1 MTSARSI
8 RFAILSFALGTLAL
22 GAVAI
27 PTLASAKPLLSLHA
41 FAVNLGGR
49 AATRAGTLDIV
60 IERWSTDAEAAK
72 LHDTLVE
79 RDQDQD
85 ALLSTLQGLERVGY
99 IRSSTSLGWD
109 VHFARQMVT
118 SDGSRRIVV
127 ATDRPMSFW
136 EAMNRPRSADYAFTL
151 AEIRL
156 KADGT
161 GEGKL
166 VPAAQIT
173 FDQDND
179 TLVVEN
185 YGTEPTRL
193 TEVREEK

>member
-1 MTSARSI
+1 MTFARST
-8 RFAILSFALGTLAL
+8 RFAIPALAL
-22 GAVAI
+22 GALALGAFAS
-27 PTLASAKPLLSLHA
+27 PTQANGKPLLSLHA
-41 FAVNLGGR
+41 FAVNLNSP
-49 AATRAGTLDIV
+49 APARAGTLDIV
-60 IERWSTDAEAAK
+60 IERWSTDAEVAK

-79 RDQDQD
+79 KDQD
-85 ALLSTLQGLERVGY
+85 ALLSKLQSLERVGY

-118 SDGSRRIVV
+118 SDGSRRIII
-127 ATDRPMSFW
+127 ATDRPLSFW

-151 AEIRL
+151 AEVRL

-173 FDQDND
+173 FDADNN

-185 YGTEPTRL
+185 YGIEPTRL
-193 TEVREEK
+193 SEVREEK